1 MNVQQYSIDRLYN
14 QSFVRTGRRM
24 VSLAFRTGRA
34 SDIEK
39 EGKNK
44 MTKIDIISGFL
55 GAGKTTFIKKLL
67 EEAIAGE
74 QVVLIENEFG
84 EIGIDGGFLKDSGI
98 EIREMNSGCICCSLV
113 GDFGTSLAEV
123 LTQYKPE
130 RIIIEPSGVGK
141 LSDVMKAVIDVSAD
155 MNVELNSAVTIVDAA
170 KCKMYM
176 KNFGEFFNNQIENAG
191 TIVLSRTDITDA
203 SKIQKDVDMIREKN
217 ANAVIITT
225 PLDQLGGSQ
234 LLEIIEKKD
243 TMLDDLLAEV
253 RESRHHDGHGEE
265 CCGHH
270 HGHDEE
276 CHEHHHDHDEE
287 CHEHHHDHDE
297 ECHEHHHHGH
307 DEECHEHHHG
317 HDEECHGHHHHDH
330 DEECHEHHHGHDEE
344 CHGHHH
350 HDGCGHEHHHHHA
363 DEVFTSWGMETIVP
377 VTHEQLEDILKRL
390 SSTREFG
397 DVLRAKGM
405 LPTENPGEWL
415 YFDLVPEQYEIR
427 QGRPDYT
434 GKVCVIGASLKEEEL
449 NSVFGRG

>member
-1 MNVQQYSIDRLYN
+1 
-14 QSFVRTGRRM
+14 M
-24 VSLAFRTGRA
+24 VLLAYWAGRA
-34 SDIEK
+34 SDTEK

-155 MNVELNSAVTIVDAA
+155 MDVELNSAVTIVDAA

-350 HDGCGHEHHHHHA
+350 HDGCGHEHHHHHHA